1 MRPHILFPLFLLTSA
16 GLLAQASKP
25 EVLARID
32 AGRAPYEDIA
42 LKIWD
47 FAEVGYRELRSSALL
62 QERLKQEEAVR
73 VGLVNAVAA
82 RDLLGEAVAQL
93 AGDVE
98 AHRVEGVL
106 DHVAG

>member
-62 QERLKQEEAVR
+62 QERLKQEEIGR
-73 VGLVNAVAA
+73 
-82 RDLLGEAVAQL
+82 
-93 AGDVE
+93 
-98 AHRVEGVL
+98 AHV
-106 DHVAG
+106 